1 MCQSQEVISDPKSS
15 PKLSPKVNKEM
26 VASPLPPEL
35 VEPNDA
41 MFVSGM
47 VPTATG
53 QKSHSQSIPETL
65 PSTKSPPIKSP
76 PLKKYEYEDFEYL
89 KIVGR
94 GYFGKVV
101 CLTVCINPSIMQV
114 L

>member
-1 MCQSQEVISDPKSS
+1 
-15 PKLSPKVNKEM
+15 M
-26 VASPLPPEL
+26 VASPLLPEL

-41 MFVSGM
+41 IFESGM

-65 PSTKSPPIKSP
+65 PSAKSPPIKSP

-94 GYFGKVV
+94 GTFGKVM
-101 CLTVCINPSIMQV
+101 CLIVCISPSIMQV